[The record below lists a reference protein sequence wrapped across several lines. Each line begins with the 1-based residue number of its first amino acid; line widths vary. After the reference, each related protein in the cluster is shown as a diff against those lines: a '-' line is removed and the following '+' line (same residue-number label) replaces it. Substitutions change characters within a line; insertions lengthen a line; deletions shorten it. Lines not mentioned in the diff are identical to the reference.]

1 MILALKYAL
10 EKQGVEVSI
19 KELTI
24 TDEFDFNDSEIS
36 SLKREYIEF
45 ARERLVAGTRKP
57 YFRVMSMLYYIKDC
71 YQSDRIDKIKVV
83 IDNKKE
89 NLIKIIL
96 LIEEILKYIKSNGN
110 IDLILD
116 KFVIGMR
123 EYYE

>member
-1 MILALKYAL
+1 MNAIYKN
-10 EKQGVEVSI
+10 
-19 KELTI
+19 KEDLLYNKTNMSGFYKDRI
-24 TDEFDFNDSEIS
+24 DWENFFN
-36 SLKREYIEF
+36 
-45 ARERLVAGTRKP
+45 T
-57 YFRVMSMLYYIKDC
+57 MLYYIKDC